1 MSVNTYLPPTLV
13 TPGFLVVTAITSTN
27 PMVITIVDSDYNTYV
42 VGQLIHLS
50 IPRAYKMVEANQ
62 QTGEILSINGLNF
75 TVSIDATNFSP
86 FIVPNPSAVI
96 TPVQPA
102 TLGPAGSRN
111 LYNTTRAPFKSL
123 NNEGN

>member
-1 MSVNTYLPPTLV
+1 MSANTYLPPTLV
-13 TPGFLVVTAITSTN
+13 TPGFLVITAITTTN

-42 VGQLIHLS
+42 VGQLVHLS
-50 IPRAYKMVEANQ
+50 IPKAYRMVEANQ
-62 QTGEILSINGLNF
+62 QSGEILEIDGLNF
-75 TVSIDATNFSP
+75 IVSIDATNFSP
-86 FIVPNPSAVI
+86 FIVPDPDSII

-111 LYNTTRAPFKSL
+111 IYNTTREPFKSL